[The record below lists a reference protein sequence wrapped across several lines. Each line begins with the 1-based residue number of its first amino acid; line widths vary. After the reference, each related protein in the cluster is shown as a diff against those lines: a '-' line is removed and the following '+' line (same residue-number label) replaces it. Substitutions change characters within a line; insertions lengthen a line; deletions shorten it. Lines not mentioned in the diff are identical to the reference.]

1 MLNMVS
7 IHTHVYVMRSC
18 NTGISALSCIST
30 GHTWGYTAPG
40 DEFDPT
46 KQYTRAP
53 VLQLICH
60 ISGTLKLCP
69 LLYMSQNY
77 NYITYVL

>member
-1 MLNMVS
+1 MVS
-7 IHTHVYVMRSC
+7 IHTHVYIIHSC
-18 NTGISALSCIST
+18 NTGISALPCIST
-30 GHTWGYTAPG
+30 GPTWGYTAPG
-40 DEFDPT
+40 DEFEHT

-60 ISGTLKLCP
+60 ISGTLKLFP

-77 NYITYVL
+77 KYITYVL